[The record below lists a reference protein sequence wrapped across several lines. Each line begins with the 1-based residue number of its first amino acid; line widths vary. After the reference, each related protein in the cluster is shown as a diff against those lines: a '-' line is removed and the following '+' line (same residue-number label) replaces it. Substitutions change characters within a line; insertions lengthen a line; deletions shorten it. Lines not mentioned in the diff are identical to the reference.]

1 MMSERTWHVNK
12 KFLQILFRATVV
24 SLLVFTSIGC
34 YFAAERNSKQYGDYK
49 DLDVANVKQPSMFG
63 KYQMESNMDVELKVC
78 KRSCQNLVKESCN
91 I

>member
-49 DLDVANVKQPSMFG
+49 DLDVANVKQSSMFG
-63 KYQMESNMDVELKVC
+63 KYDLALEHTDT
-78 KRSCQNLVKESCN
+78 RTQNHCLLHKPY
-91 I
+91 